1 MALMFGMNR
10 PDGMVQITEIQYQK
24 DSDPRGG
31 YQVDAANIPDYPTPK
46 LGVGY
51 TMLYNP
57 DTKEFVFE
65 ESYRPHTKEE
75 AILEVAAAIRELA
88 QAVKEM

>member
-1 MALMFGMNR
+1 MALMFGMDR

-31 YQVDAANIPDYPTPK
+31 HQIDPKDIPEYPDPK
-46 LGVGY
+46 IGVSY

-57 DTKEFVFE
+57 DTKTFVFE
-65 ESYRPHTKEE
+65 EGYRPHTQEE
-75 AILEVAAAIRELA
+75 AILEVAAALRELA
-88 QAVKEM
+88 EAVRSK

>member
-31 YQVDAANIPDYPTPK
+31 YQINAADIPEYPTPK

-57 DTKEFVFE
+57 EAKEFVFE
-65 ESYRPHTKEE
+65 ESYRPHTTEE
-75 AILEVAAAIRELA
+75 AILEVALALRELA
-88 QAVKEM
+88 EAVRSK

>member
-1 MALMFGMNR
+1 
-10 PDGMVQITEIQYQK
+10 MVQITEIQYKK

-31 YQVDAANIPDYPTPK
+31 YQIDPVNIPEYPDPK
-46 LGVGY
+46 VGVSY

-65 ESYRPHTKEE
+65 PGYRPHTTEE
-75 AILEVAAAIRELA
+75 AVLEVAAALRELA
-88 QAVKEM
+88 EAVRSK